1 MSQFAD
7 YETEDEEQL
16 QYEYEIQ
23 CMENYPYSDDEDD
36 ASTIRRWENRSS
48 TTPLKPFVDR
58 YGSMRHRIKHTPP
71 HTKPTAGKGKAQH
84 KKD

>member
-1 MSQFAD
+1 MSRFAD
-7 YETEDEEQL
+7 YESEDEEKL

-36 ASTIRRWENRSS
+36 RANSYT
-48 TTPLKPFVDR
+48 
-58 YGSMRHRIKHTPP
+58 MRHRIKHTPP

-84 KKD
+84 KKTKTQ

>member
-1 MSQFAD
+1 MSQFTD

-36 ASTIRRWENRSS
+36 AFGPQNGA
-48 TTPLKPFVDR
+48 F
-58 YGSMRHRIKHTPP
+58 GSLRGRGGNNMRHRIKHTPP

-84 KKD
+84 KKTKTKTQ